1 MTIRKDASTDS
12 DCRLRVCDQRGFS
25 LVSAIFLLIVLA
37 GLGAAIVNIS
47 MTQHTGS
54 ALDVQGT
61 RAYQAARAG
70 IEWGLFQQLQAGG
83 ACNNSTSFVPPAP
96 TLSAFTVTV
105 VCTSVVDPNTNPPVT
120 TFRIESTA
128 CNQPDAGG
136 DCPGSAG
143 GTYYVERQLR
153 VRGGGI

>member
-1 MTIRKDASTDS
+1 MIEHSVSSSTS
-12 DCRLRVCDQRGFS
+12 LRAARGFS

-47 MTQHTGS
+47 TMQHTSS

-70 IEWGLFQQLQAGG
+70 IEWGLYRQIKNGSCAAQ
-83 ACNNSTSFVPPAP
+83 TSFVPPAP
-96 TLSAFTVTV
+96 TLTAFTVTV
-105 VCTSVVDPNTNPPVT
+105 TCASVTAPNTSPPVT
-120 TFRIESTA
+120 SVLIESTA

-136 DCPGSAG
+136 NCPGAAG
-143 GTYYVERQLR
+143 GTFYVERQLR
-153 VRGGGI
+153 VKL

>member
-1 MTIRKDASTDS
+1 MSARIDTS
-12 DCRLRVCDQRGFS
+12 RLPKCCQRGFS

-47 MTQHTGS
+47 TMQHTSS

-70 IEWGLFQQLQAGG
+70 IEWGVYQQLRNSQ
-83 ACNNSTSFVPPAP
+83 CNALTSFVPTAP

-105 VCTSVVDPNTNPPVT
+105 RCASQPDPNTNPPVVS
-120 TFRIESTA
+120 FQIESTA
-128 CNQPDAGG
+128 CSQPDASGN
-136 DCPGSAG
+136 CPGIAG
-143 GTYYVERQLR
+143 GAFYVERQLQ
-153 VRGGGI
+153 VKL